1 MCLWTEQAE
10 PALAKKPEERNY
22 EERYN
27 VWEYKRFLNKNF
39 ELMKEKK
46 LKYSMEKNWSK
57 TKLKTVLGKI
67 FQNGS
72 EILVLS
78 LVKK

>member
-1 MCLWTEQAE
+1 
-10 PALAKKPEERNY
+10 
-22 EERYN
+22 
-27 VWEYKRFLNKNF
+27 
-39 ELMKEKK
+39 MKEKK